1 MQVPIPKTPTIIVA
15 ALSIPENLTADGLFV
30 YLWQIVDGFLQRN
43 LKIASYASDGSNVER
58 KLQRLLESHAT
69 RTQII
74 SIKHGHGGGGCQDN
88 IKITIPFF
96 GSQPIATLQDPKHL
110 LKTFRNNLFSGARLL
125 TFPNSVAL
133 FSQVYDMSQTDDS
146 PIYRR
151 DVEKVDRQDD
161 NAATRLFSGDT
172 LQWLTDHRPE
182 YLGLIV
188 YLFVM
193 GELIDAYENRSL
205 PLLTRAQM
213 VLRAHYFI
221 ELWEH
226 FLDVSKYQTAKHY
239 VSPQCTDITR
249 TLIHGFFQILFIY
262 RDYCAVRQPLFP
274 WLLSTEVVEHVFG
287 TCRQIVKDFTML
299 DFQFMIPKLFIRMR
313 EALFSPHFSDGKA
326 RASGYNH
333 TYTDNRGLDIP
344 ALASYPTDSEITE
357 ASSRAYGEAESLF
370 ALLGVSAADLE
381 AKSSTLPSVRSWYY
395 NTDDEDDADSE
406 DEEEPQYNFQEVLEG
421 LEDSNVSLKGEKL
434 LRDFRYAN
442 IALSVDAQMTM
453 YASF

>member
-1 MQVPIPKTPTIIVA
+1 MPKIPTIIVA
-15 ALSIPENLTADGLFV
+15 ALSIPENLTADDLFV
-30 YLWQIVDGFLQRN
+30 YLWQILDGFLRHD

-58 KLQRLLESHAT
+58 KLQHLLESHAT
-69 RTQII
+69 HTQMV
-74 SIKHGHGGGGCQDN
+74 SIKHGSSCYHED

-133 FSQVYDMSQTDDS
+133 FSQVHDMSQADDS

-151 DVEKVDRQDD
+151 DVEKLDRQDD

-172 LQWLTDHRPE
+172 LKWLTNRRPE
-182 YLGLIV
+182 YMGLII
-188 YLFVM
+188 YLFVL

-205 PLLTRAQM
+205 NLLMRAQM

-226 FLDVSKYQTAKHY
+226 FLNISKYPIAKHY
-239 VSPQCTDITR
+239 VSPQCADITR
-249 TLIHGFFQILFIY
+249 TLIHGFFQVLFIY
-262 RDYCAVRQPLFP
+262 RDHCAICQPLFP

-287 TCRQIVKDFTML
+287 MCRQIVKDFTML
-299 DFQFMIPKLFIRMR
+299 DFQFMVPKLFIRMR
-313 EALFSPHFSDGKA
+313 EALFSTHFSDGKA

-333 TYTDNRGLDIP
+333 TYADNRGLDIS

-357 ASSRAYGEAESLF
+357 ASARAYGEAESLF

-381 AKSSTLPSVRSWYY
+381 AESSTLPSVQSWYCK
-395 NTDDEDDADSE
+395 TVDEDDTESA
-406 DEEEPQYNFQEVLEG
+406 DEEEQYDFQEVLEG
-421 LEDSNVSLKGEKL
+421 LEGSDLSLMGERF

-442 IALSVDAQMTM
+442 IALSVDEQMKM
-453 YASF
+453 CVSF